1 MDKKCLGCGALL
13 QYYNNSL
20 EGFIDESKYET
31 ATICER
37 CFRIKNYGEYKRV
50 IKDNNTFL
58 NILKDIVIP
67 GSLPGVLTG
76 VRLAIGMGWM
86 SVI

>member
-13 QYYNNSL
+13 QHYNNSL

-37 CFRIKNYGEYKRV
+37 CFRIR
-50 IKDNNTFL
+50 I
-58 NILKDIVIP
+58 
-67 GSLPGVLTG
+67 
-76 VRLAIGMGWM
+76 
-86 SVI
+86 